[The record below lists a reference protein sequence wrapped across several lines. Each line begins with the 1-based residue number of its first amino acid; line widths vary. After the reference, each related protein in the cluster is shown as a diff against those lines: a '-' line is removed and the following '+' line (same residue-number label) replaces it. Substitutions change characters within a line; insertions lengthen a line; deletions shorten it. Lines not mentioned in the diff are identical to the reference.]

1 MATVAEREIES
12 NGLSFETLFAGPED
26 GEVVMLL
33 HGYPQSAASWR
44 ETMEWLA
51 KRGMRSIAPNLR
63 GYSPNANPAAASA
76 YSMDQLVDDVI
87 GIADAESVDRFHL
100 VGHDWGG
107 GLAWAVAGTH
117 PSRLLSLTVIST
129 PHGAA
134 LLEAMRISTQ
144 SVRSVYMR
152 FFQIPRLPEA
162 MLNAGNL
169 VPAGLSMRL
178 FGLPRASWQR
188 DRRQL
193 QRAGG
198 FHGPL
203 NWYRGAL
210 GPASRP
216 RAITVPTLYIWGR
229 RDPFLGRRAAEL
241 TAKWVSG
248 PYRFEEI
255 KAGHWIVDR
264 NAVDLQRLL
273 GEHLDAHRAP
283 PPPPA
288 ASAPQTTAGAAAPKP
303 RRAAAPRKPASA
315 PKRATRS
322 KPKPG
327 GDAG

>member
-1 MATVAEREIES
+1 MATVSQREIES
-12 NGLSFETLFAGPED
+12 NGLRFETLFAGPED

-44 ETMEWLA
+44 ETMKWLA

-76 YSMDQLVDDVI
+76 YTMDQLVDDVM
-87 GIADAESVDRFHL
+87 GIADAAGVDRFHL

-134 LLEAMRISTQ
+134 LVEAIRTSTQ
-144 SVRSVYMR
+144 SVRSLYMR
-152 FFQIPRLPEA
+152 FFRIPRLPEA
-162 MLNAGNL
+162 VLNAGNL
-169 VPAGLSMRL
+169 VPAGLGMRL

-210 GPASRP
+210 GGGGRP
-216 RAITVPTLYIWGR
+216 HRITVPTMYIWGR

-248 PYRFEEI
+248 PYRFEKI
-255 KAGHWIVDR
+255 NAGHWIVDR
-264 NAVDLQRLL
+264 NAVELQRLL
-273 GEHLDAHRAP
+273 GEHLDAHRA
-283 PPPPA
+283 
-288 ASAPQTTAGAAAPKP
+288 TTKP
-303 RRAAAPRKPASA
+303 RRAAAPRKPAA
-315 PKRATRS
+315 RPKRASRA
-322 KPKPG
+322 KPKPDG
-327 GDAG
+327 GVG

>member
-1 MATVAEREIES
+1 MAVPTMVEIEA
-12 NGLSFETLFAGPED
+12 NGLRFETLLAGPED
-26 GEVVMLL
+26 GETVILL
-33 HGYPQSAASWR
+33 HGYPQSAASWK

-51 KRGMRSIAPNLR
+51 DRGYRAIAPNLR
-63 GYSPNANPAAASA
+63 GYSPGANPPEASE
-76 YSMDQLVDDVI
+76 YSMGHLVGDVL
-87 GIADAESVDRFHL
+87 GIADAQGVERFHL

-117 PSRLLSLTVIST
+117 PSRVLSLTVIST

-134 LLEAMRISTQ
+134 LLEAIRTSTQ
-144 SVRSVYMR
+144 SLRSFYMR

-162 MLNAGNL
+162 MLNVGNL

-203 NWYRGAL
+203 NWYRGAF
-210 GPASRP
+210 GGGARP
-216 RAITVPTLYIWGR
+216 HRITVPTMYIWGR

-255 KAGHWIVDR
+255 NAGHWIVDR
-264 NAVDLQRLL
+264 NAVELQRLL
-273 GEHLDAHRAP
+273 GEHLDAHRA
-283 PPPPA
+283 A
-288 ASAPQTTAGAAAPKP
+288 APGSTAGAAASKP
-303 RRAAAPRKPASA
+303 RRAAAPRKPAA
-315 PKRATRS
+315 TPKRASRA